1 MRRFAVLLLAGL
13 VLLAARDAAAADPAA
28 DRIVAIGGD
37 VTEILFALGAGDRV
51 VAVDLT
57 SRHPAAARALPN
69 VGYMRQLSAEPI
81 LALAPDHIIAVADA
95 GPADAVAI
103 LRQAGVRYTTVEDDP
118 SIEGA
123 LAKVTAV
130 AAAVGLEDAGAA
142 LAAEMR
148 EKMDAVA
155 ADVAARAARPRVVF
169 LLSVGRGALLA
180 GGRDTSADGAI
191 RLAGGENVA
200 TDFTG
205 YKPFEPEA
213 MTAADPE
220 AVIVTDRTVE
230 ALGGVDAILDLPA
243 LSGATAV
250 RNGRVLVFDGQKLL
264 GFGPR
269 LPEAVADLAAA
280 LAETGA
286 SDR

>member
-1 MRRFAVLLLAGL
+1 MRRLAALLLAAL
-13 VLLAARDAAAADPAA
+13 VLATGRDGSAAEPAA

-37 VTEILFALGAGDRV
+37 VTEILFALGAGDRI

-81 LALAPDHIIAVADA
+81 LALAPDHIIAVSDA

-103 LRQAGVRYTTVEDDP
+103 LRQAGVRYTTVEDEPDV
-118 SIEGA
+118 EGA
-123 LAKVTAV
+123 LAKVAAV
-130 AAAVGLEDAGAA
+130 AAAVGREDAGAA

-148 EKMDAVA
+148 RKLDAIA
-155 ADVAARAARPRVVF
+155 GEVAARTVRPRVVF

-200 TDFTG
+200 AEFAG

-213 MTAADPE
+213 MAAADPE

-230 ALGGVDAILDLPA
+230 ALGGVDAILALPA
-243 LSGATAV
+243 LSGTTAV
-250 RNGRVLVFDGQKLL
+250 KQGRVLVFDGQKLL

-269 LPEAVADLAAA
+269 LPEAVAELAAA
-280 LAETGA
+280 LAETGVGK
-286 SDR
+286 